1 MAVHKLSVSLD
12 RDFARI
18 AGPTIGRVLQDPCL
32 EHLQRLPSSELEALI
47 YCTLRNLSRWVGGEP
62 QQTSACAALITN
74 LCFVRSVPLFEA
86 SCLLYA
92 LRDTVVEIDK
102 LERLRAGINADP
114 IGAEEAG
121 PRFFELLVFE
131 LLKGY

>member
-18 AGPTIGRVLQDPCL
+18 AGPTIERVLRDPCL
-32 EHLQRLPSSELEALI
+32 EHLRRLPASELEALI
-47 YCTLRNLSRWVGGEP
+47 YCTLRHLSRWVSGEP
-62 QQTSACAALITN
+62 QQTSASATLITN

-102 LERLRAGINADP
+102 LERLRAGINSDP
-114 IGAEEAG
+114 IGTEEAG

>member
-1 MAVHKLSVSLD
+1 VAVPKLPISLD

-18 AGPTIGRVLQDPCL
+18 ADPMVERVAQDSCL
-32 EHLQRLPSSELEALI
+32 EHLRKLPSSELEALI
-47 YCTLRNLSRWVGGEP
+47 YCTLRCFSRSLAGESG
-62 QQTSACAALITN
+62 QISACAALTAN

-92 LRDTVVEIDK
+92 LRDSVAEIDK
-102 LERLRAGINADP
+102 LERLR
-114 IGAEEAG
+114 IGTYTEPNG
-121 PRFFELLVFE
+121 PDKGGTGFFDLLVFE

>member
-1 MAVHKLSVSLD
+1 ME
-12 RDFARI
+12 
-18 AGPTIGRVLQDPCL
+18 RVIQDPCL
-32 EHLQRLPSSELEALI
+32 EHLRKLPHSELEALI
-47 YCTLRNLSRWVGGEP
+47 YCTLRHLSRWLKGEA
-62 QQTSACAALITN
+62 QQTNACATLIYN

-92 LRDTVVEIDK
+92 LRDSVVEVDK
-102 LERLRAGINADP
+102 LDRLRAGTY
-114 IGAEEAG
+114 AEPNGDGEVG

>member
-18 AGPTIGRVLQDPCL
+18 AGPATERVLQDPCL
-32 EHLQRLPSSELEALI
+32 EHLRKLPAAELEALL
-47 YCTLRNLSRWVGGEP
+47 YCTLRHLSRWLSGEA
-62 QQTSACAALITN
+62 QQTDACSTLITN

-86 SCLLYA
+86 SGLLYA
-92 LRDTVVEIDK
+92 LRDSVVEIDK
-102 LERLRAGINADP
+102 LERLRSGTDIEPN
-114 IGAEEAG
+114 EEAA
-121 PRFFELLVFE
+121 PRFFELLVFG